1 MSILIDSA
9 IISEVE
15 EVARWGWVKS
25 VTTNPTLL
33 AKSESSPEETLL
45 KLAELMPGQIFYQ
58 LKAETEDL
66 MIKEAKAVKALLEN
80 QLVLKVPATEN
91 GFKVVSVLSPTI
103 PCAVTALF
111 NPAQALVAEAAG
123 AQYIIIYYNRSLRLI
138 ENGEIFIRNTI
149 DVLKGSNVS
158 VLGASLKSSEE
169 IVSAKLL
176 GIEHLTVPYSVLK
189 QMPYSDIS
197 EKTVKDF
204 NSTGTGINIS

>member
-45 KLAELMPGQIFYQ
+45 KLAELVPGQIFYQ

-66 MIKEAKAVKALLEN
+66 MIKEAKAIKALLGK

-103 PCAVTALF
+103 PCAITALF

-158 VLGASLKSSEE
+158 VLGASLKSPEE

-204 NSTGTGINIS
+204 NSTGAGINIS

>member
-66 MIKEAKAVKALLEN
+66 MIKEAKAVKALLGK
-80 QLVLKVPATEN
+80 QLVLKIPATKK
-91 GFKVVSVLSPTI
+91 GFKVVSVLSSTI

-111 NPAQALVAEAAG
+111 SPAQALVAKAAG

-138 ENGEIFIRNTI
+138 KDGELFIRNSI
-149 DVLKGSNVS
+149 EILKGSNVS
-158 VLGASLKSSEE
+158 VLGASLKSPEE

-176 GIEHLTVPYSVLK
+176 GIEYLTVPYSVLK

-204 NSTGTGINIS
+204 NSTGAGINIS